1 MYHVHITSQPPT
13 ATTHD
18 WNTNNSAV
26 VHICKCPSAWSR
38 SMHFIRSWH
47 PVYLSMCSTPKC
59 LHRFWV
65 YSNRSLW
72 KVLSR
77 LVCILL
83 DNKLVA
89 GKIPRPKLSSS
100 CRTNNP
106 RIVARTALKGGG
118 LRSSRGQ
125 QSMPAQI
132 QKVCA
137 QITCTFIAFKER
149 SSPVVDRSLGE
160 IVPRLMTRFSSKQG
174 YKLFDDSLPVRMY
187 PRFLK
192 IYVSGFMYYLNSTW
206 AEKYER
212 SHCSCEQHGFQDEQV
227 WLA

>member
-1 MYHVHITSQPPT
+1 
-13 ATTHD
+13 
-18 WNTNNSAV
+18 
-26 VHICKCPSAWSR
+26 
-38 SMHFIRSWH
+38 
-47 PVYLSMCSTPKC
+47 MCSTPKC

-137 QITCTFIAFKER
+137 QIACIFIAFKKGRLQLSIGPLGR
-149 SSPVVDRSLGE
+149 SYPALWRASARSKATNY
-160 IVPRLMTRFSSKQG
+160 LMTLYQYVCIPDFSKYMGQVLCTISIVRELRSMNVRIALVSNTDSRMSK
-174 YKLFDDSLPVRMY
+174 
-187 PRFLK
+187 
-192 IYVSGFMYYLNSTW
+192 SGWHKYYRRLIALLN
-206 AEKYER
+206 R
-212 SHCSCEQHGFQDEQV
+212 SGSAGPWCSIIPQPHR
-227 WLA
+227 A